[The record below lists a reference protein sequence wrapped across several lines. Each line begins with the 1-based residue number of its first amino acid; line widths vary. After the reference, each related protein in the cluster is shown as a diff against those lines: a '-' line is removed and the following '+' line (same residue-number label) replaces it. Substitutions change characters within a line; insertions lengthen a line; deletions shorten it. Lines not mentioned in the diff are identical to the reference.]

1 MIIVLDTN
9 VLVSGILKPY
19 SKAAAILR
27 LLADGAIK
35 LAYDLRLLS
44 EYRDVLSRSKFNF
57 PIEKVQGFLE
67 QVEQEGFLV
76 SVRPFK
82 FRLPDPDDE
91 PFLEVALSG
100 AAKALV
106 TGNKRHFPR
115 KEYEGVNILSPA
127 EFLEMLTENGFLFR

>member
-27 LLADGAIK
+27 LVTDGTIQ

-44 EYRDVLSRSKFNF
+44 EYRDVLNRSKFNF
-57 PIEKVQGFLE
+57 AKENVEGFLE
-67 QVEQEGFLV
+67 QTEQEGLLV
-76 SVRPFK
+76 SVKPLK
-82 FRLPDPDDE
+82 FHHPDPDDE

-100 AAKALV
+100 EVKAIV
-106 TGNKRHFPR
+106 TGNKRHFPK
-115 KEYEGVNILSPA
+115 KEYEGVKILSPV
-127 EFLEMLTENGFLFR
+127 EFLEAVKGKI